1 MTPQAQVNLLVV
13 GTLALLTLGL
23 SRRNDVTSRASD
35 SEPQVTMFGRGSSGM
50 RIVIYYP
57 DTKKLYEYKDDGTCD
72 ASWTLASPARLT
84 EDKCK

>member
-1 MTPQAQVNLLVV
+1 MRTPSPVLLVIAS
-13 GTLALLTLGL
+13 LALLTVGF
-23 SRRNDVTSRASD
+23 SMRNTVTPRASG

-57 DTKKLYEYKDDGTCD
+57 DEKKLYEYKDDGTCD
-72 ASWTLASPARLT
+72 ASWTLATPGRLT